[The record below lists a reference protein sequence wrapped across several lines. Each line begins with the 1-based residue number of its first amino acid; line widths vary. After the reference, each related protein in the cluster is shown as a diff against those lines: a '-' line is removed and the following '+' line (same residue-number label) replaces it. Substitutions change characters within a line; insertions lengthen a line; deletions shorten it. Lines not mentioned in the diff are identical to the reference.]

1 MTDTACAQPFTCCFF
16 FWGGESE
23 EEKTIYRFLYFVTF
37 QKIHNILIFK

>member
-16 FWGGESE
+16 LGGGGGESE

-37 QKIHNILIFK
+37 

>member
-16 FWGGESE
+16 FFGGGESE

-37 QKIHNILIFK
+37 

>member
-16 FWGGESE
+16 GGGGGESE

-37 QKIHNILIFK
+37 

>member
-16 FWGGESE
+16 FLGGGESE

-37 QKIHNILIFK
+37 

>member
-16 FWGGESE
+16 FGGGENE

-37 QKIHNILIFK
+37 

>member
-16 FWGGESE
+16 FGGGESE

-37 QKIHNILIFK
+37 

>member
-16 FWGGESE
+16 WGGGGESE

-37 QKIHNILIFK
+37 

>member
-16 FWGGESE
+16 FFLGGGESE

-37 QKIHNILIFK
+37 

>member
-16 FWGGESE
+16 LGGGGESE

-37 QKIHNILIFK
+37 

>member
-16 FWGGESE
+16 LGGSE

>member
-16 FWGGESE
+16 FWGGSE

-37 QKIHNILIFK
+37 QKIHNLLIFK